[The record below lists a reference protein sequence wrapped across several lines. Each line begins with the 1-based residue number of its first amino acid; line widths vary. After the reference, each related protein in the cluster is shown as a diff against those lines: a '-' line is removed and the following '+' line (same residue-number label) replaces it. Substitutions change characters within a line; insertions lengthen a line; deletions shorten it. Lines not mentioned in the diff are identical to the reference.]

1 VRRGLREIAFEYRER
16 RVGEGLTVRLQASSS
31 SKQSRRVKRRSGS
44 DLTFVE
50 EIVKRRS
57 RIDPG
62 FAEEI
67 ASIPGGDRLRD
78 CIQCGTCS
86 GVCPL
91 SAYMDYT
98 PRRLIAM
105 TQAGMK
111 DEVLG
116 SFSIWVCAGCYA
128 CTAACPKEIPITDM
142 MYALK
147 RRAIRDRVHPRRFGT
162 SVLAREFIGSVDRWG
177 RNTESRLAINLYRK
191 TRPRLLLQDYP
202 LAERLRRRGRMG
214 LRRESIRQRDQLRTM
229 LRAVEETSPPAPATD
244 AICTSGSEGAA

>member
-1 VRRGLREIAFEYRER
+1 VRKMR
-16 RVGEGLTVRLQASSS
+16 TSSS
-31 SKQSRRVKRRSGS
+31 SKNSRRVKR
-44 DLTFVE
+44 L
-50 EIVKRRS
+50 S

-67 ASIPGGDRLRD
+67 AAIPGGERLRE

-86 GVCPL
+86 AVCPL
-91 SAYMDYT
+91 SAYMDFT

-128 CTAACPKEIPITDM
+128 CTTACPKEIPITDM

-147 RRAIRDRVHPRRFGT
+147 RTAIREGVHPRRFGT
-162 SVLAREFIGSVDRWG
+162 PVLAREFVGSVDRWG
-177 RNTESRLAINLYRK
+177 RNSESRLAISLYLK

-202 LAERLRRRGRMG
+202 LAERLRRRGRMR
-214 LRRESIRQRDQLRTM
+214 LRRESIRQRAQLRTIM
-229 LRAVEETSPPAPATD
+229 RAVEAGTDRAPTTGGSRSA
-244 AICTSGSEGAA
+244 GSEGAR

>member
-1 VRRGLREIAFEYRER
+1 VETAVRKTR
-16 RVGEGLTVRLQASSS
+16 TSDS
-31 SKQSRRVKRRSGS
+31 SKVSRRVKP
-44 DLTFVE
+44 
-50 EIVKRRS
+50 RS
-57 RIDPG
+57 RIDSG

-67 ASIPGGDRLRD
+67 GAMPGGERLRE
-78 CIQCGTCS
+78 CIQCGACS
-86 GVCPL
+86 AVCPL

-105 TQAGMK
+105 TDAGMK

-147 RRAIRDRVHPRRFGT
+147 RTAIREGVHPRRFGT
-162 SVLAREFIGSVDRWG
+162 SVLAREFVGSVDRWG

-191 TRPRLLLQDYP
+191 TRPGLLLQDYP
-202 LAERLRRRGRMG
+202 LAERLRRRGRMR
-214 LRRESIRQRDQLRTM
+214 LRRESIRQRAQLRTI
-229 LRAVEETSPPAPATD
+229 LRAVEAVPDRAPTTGDSSSAG
-244 AICTSGSEGAA
+244 CM

>member
-1 VRRGLREIAFEYRER
+1 
-16 RVGEGLTVRLQASSS
+16 
-31 SKQSRRVKRRSGS
+31 
-44 DLTFVE
+44 
-50 EIVKRRS
+50 VKRRS
-57 RIDPG
+57 RIDSG

-67 ASIPGGDRLRD
+67 AAIPGGEKLRE

-147 RRAIRDRVHPRRFGT
+147 RRAIHEGVYPRRFGT
-162 SVLAREFIGSVDRWG
+162 PVLAREFIGSVDRWG
-177 RNTESRLAINLYRK
+177 RNTESRLAINLYLK
-191 TRPRLLLQDYP
+191 TRPSLLLQDYP
-202 LAERLRRRGRMG
+202 LAERLRRRGRMR
-214 LRRESIRQRDQLRTM
+214 LRRESIRQRAQLRTM
-229 LRAVEETSPPAPATD
+229 LRAVEQTSGPAPATD
-244 AICTSGSEGAA
+244 AIRTGASEDAA